1 MDSLTHVYF
10 AWRLAEVSGTD
21 PGSAYAALFP
31 QIDRNPPYFH
41 RLYAHNFA
49 LARELGRIGQEVMAT
64 GKIPPRFKDN
74 YAWKRFLEER
84 PRIVAYREKFAEA
97 AGVSLPPPGT
107 DVLSGA
113 IAYLSHIYFDTYNN
127 PVQAFLPEIVHS
139 CAQVKLW
146 QSLDPVAFRLSL
158 YQSDHIEAFR
168 RRLYFSSL
176 WDARLE
182 PHALAYALI
191 AQTARTCFVKVPP
204 RVVASTYKAIGIGEP
219 PDARELREATD
230 FIREKEDLTIRLTLE
245 YGRMKPRLKR
255 FDRPPLPV

>member
-1 MDSLTHVYF
+1 
-10 AWRLAEVSGTD
+10 
-21 PGSAYAALFP
+21 
-31 QIDRNPPYFH
+31 
-41 RLYAHNFA
+41 
-49 LARELGRIGQEVMAT
+49 
-64 GKIPPRFKDN
+64 
-74 YAWKRFLEER
+74 
-84 PRIVAYREKFAEA
+84 
-97 AGVSLPPPGT
+97 
-107 DVLSGA
+107 
-113 IAYLSHIYFDTYNN
+113 
-127 PVQAFLPEIVHS
+127 AFLPEIVQS
-139 CAQVKLW
+139 WPQVKLW

-191 AQTARTCFVKVPP
+191 AQTARSCFVKVPP

-230 FIREKEDLTIRLTLE
+230 FIGGKGDLTMRLPVE

-255 FDRPPLPV
+255 FDRPDRKSVV

>member
-113 IAYLSHIYFDTYNN
+113 TGYLSHIYFDTYNQ
-127 PVQAFLPEIVHS
+127 PVQASRPGVARADGFHPRERRPHDPAHARVRPHETAPQAVRPAATARLAGGSRRCALCCRPGCDTSARASVARCGIGGTDGWDNGLPRRDRTAPATASSASRPPPARFSIRRFRRTCTTTRCTTSHS
-139 CAQVKLW
+139 CG
-146 QSLDPVAFRLSL
+146 R
-158 YQSDHIEAFR
+158 
-168 RRLYFSSL
+168 
-176 WDARLE
+176 
-182 PHALAYALI
+182 
-191 AQTARTCFVKVPP
+191 
-204 RVVASTYKAIGIGEP
+204 ASTA
-219 PDARELREATD
+219 
-230 FIREKEDLTIRLTLE
+230 
-245 YGRMKPRLKR
+245 
-255 FDRPPLPV
+255 